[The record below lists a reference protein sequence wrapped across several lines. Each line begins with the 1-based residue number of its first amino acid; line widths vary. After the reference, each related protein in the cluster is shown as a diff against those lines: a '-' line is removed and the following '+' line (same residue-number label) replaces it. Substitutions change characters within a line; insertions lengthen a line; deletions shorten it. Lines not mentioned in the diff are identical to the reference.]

1 MKKVMFILLG
11 FILGIIGTSYA
22 AYKLMASQVSFDKTN
37 TNLNSEN
44 VQDSIDELATDLK
57 NGKQLLA
64 QAITNKGIETS
75 ATDSLENMANN
86 IGKITSGMSVVA
98 IGSNITSY
106 NLDNISDKISVDLST
121 LTANNF
127 YIKLSNLSITST
139 QRSGHSTGDVTRSNS
154 ANTTITYNASTHVVT
169 IPNRYVSIDG
179 HYTFVDCYANYTLY
193 LIY

>member
-1 MKKVMFILLG
+1 MKKYLIFVMG
-11 FILGIIGTSYA
+11 FILGIAGTSYA
-22 AYKLMASQVSFDKTN
+22 AYKLKAEQVSFDKTN
-37 TNLNSEN
+37 SSLNSEN

-57 NGKQLLA
+57 NGKQSLA

-86 IGKITSGMSVVA
+86 IDKITSGMSVVA

-127 YIKLSNLSITST
+127 YIKLSNLYITST
-139 QRSGHSTGDVTRSNS
+139 QRKGHSTSDVTRSNS

-169 IPNRYVSIDG
+169 IPNRSVVLDG
-179 HYTFVDCYANYTLY
+179 NYTAINAYANYTLY